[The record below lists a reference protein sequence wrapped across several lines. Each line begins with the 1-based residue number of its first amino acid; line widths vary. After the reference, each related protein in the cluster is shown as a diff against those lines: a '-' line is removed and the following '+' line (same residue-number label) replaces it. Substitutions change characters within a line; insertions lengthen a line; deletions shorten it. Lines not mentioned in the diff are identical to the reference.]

1 MFLRRSITSIIV
13 VIASYSISLAV
24 EFEPGEWQ
32 TEVRIEFNGA
42 MFPVP
47 FTTKKCLTQ
56 EDPIPNTTA
65 NNANCS
71 ISDVS
76 ESQQEIAW
84 TLHCD
89 DKKGSLHGVGS
100 IIFEDTAFTGTMD
113 MEIRDDEGELENQHR
128 YHMTG
133 IRKGPC
139 KPN

>member
-1 MFLRRSITSIIV
+1 MLIRYGLPCFMIWLV
-13 VIASYSISLAV
+13 VTPAAMAV
-24 EFEPGEWQ
+24 QFEEGEWQ

-47 FTTKKCLTQ
+47 FTTKRCLSP

-65 NNANCS
+65 NNANCK

-76 ESQQEIAW
+76 DTDSELIW

-89 DKKGSLHGVGS
+89 DAKGSLHGVGG
-100 IIFEDTAFTGTMD
+100 ITFEGGGFTGTMD
-113 MEIRDDEGELENQHR
+113 MEIRDEEGDLQNKHR

-133 IRKGPC
+133 IRNGPC
-139 KPN
+139 KE